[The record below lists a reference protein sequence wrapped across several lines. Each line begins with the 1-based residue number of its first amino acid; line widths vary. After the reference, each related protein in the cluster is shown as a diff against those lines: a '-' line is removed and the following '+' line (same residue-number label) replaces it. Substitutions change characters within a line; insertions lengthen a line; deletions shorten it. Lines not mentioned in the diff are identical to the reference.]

1 MCVREKEREKEKE
14 REREREKRERDK
26 ERERESRVYQ
36 SVLLFFTKTHH
47 NQKNV
52 DLKKVDNIFG

>member
-1 MCVREKEREKEKE
+1 VCVCE
-14 REREREKRERDK
+14 REREREREREERERRERG

-36 SVLLFFTKTHH
+36 SVLLFFTNTHH

-52 DLKKVDNIFG
+52 DLQKVDNIFG